1 MENLKVQEI
10 QNRVTLFFDKQ
21 LGEAEKKALLL
32 QVEQDPKCSKIFE
45 KEKTCRDFI
54 KNNVTRPKV
63 TVDFINTIRN
73 SINKG

>member
-32 QVEQDPKCSKIFE
+32 QVEQDPKCSKIFK
-45 KEKTCRDFI
+45 KEQTCRDFI

-73 SINKG
+73 SINIG